1 MPHGPRPLRSVGVP
15 DHDIPGTHDPCLRG
29 TLLYPKRLTYL
40 LNTRPRTPPP
50 LHKVY
55 VCMTTMSLSGVYL
68 FLVVPECAPRWRKPD
83 PHFNHPPAAPPVAAP
98 RPPSPATALS
108 TGWRVVASSSWYTR
122 VAIIWGVV
130 SIMSNG
136 TMNVLAQYLQMQLGF
151 TPRDQAHV
159 TVVSASVSLTTKC
172 TILGILITYLGDQ
185 VRTRG

>member
-1 MPHGPRPLRSVGVP
+1 
-15 DHDIPGTHDPCLRG
+15 
-29 TLLYPKRLTYL
+29 
-40 LNTRPRTPPP
+40 
-50 LHKVY
+50 
-55 VCMTTMSLSGVYL
+55 MTTMSLSGVYL